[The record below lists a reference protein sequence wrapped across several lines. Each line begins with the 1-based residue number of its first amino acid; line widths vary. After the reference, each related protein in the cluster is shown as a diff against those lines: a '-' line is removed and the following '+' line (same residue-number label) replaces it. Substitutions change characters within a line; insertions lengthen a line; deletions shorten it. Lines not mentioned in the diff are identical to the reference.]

1 MWSIFPAVSG
11 DRQLKAVLSTG
22 SGLICHLAPLVL
34 ALSTS
39 QRSSIS
45 FAEFLKVY
53 SAECSQIAVESL
65 SMTASLNSRF
75 VHQDVA
81 THKRTCKKRDWTR
94 LFTSDLITQATV
106 TARRRWN
113 IGHFAHS
120 NIMSHSTPTCLH
132 SKFWSGKKCNTAPV
146 AQSCCRFITA
156 LTASNKD
163 ANCICTCWHGQLH
176 SS

>member
-1 MWSIFPAVSG
+1 MWSIFPAVSE

-45 FAEFLKVY
+45 FFEFLKVY
-53 SAECSQIAVESL
+53 SAECCHQLAVESL

-81 THKRTCKKRDWTR
+81 PCKWTCKKRDWTR
-94 LFTSDLITQATV
+94 RFTSDLITQATV

-113 IGHFAHS
+113 IGQFAHS
-120 NIMSHSTPTCLH
+120 NMSLSTPTCLH
-132 SKFWSGKKCNTAPV
+132 SKFWSWKKCNTV
-146 AQSCCRFITA
+146 SVLCCCRFITA

-163 ANCICTCWHGQLH
+163 ANCICTC
-176 SS
+176 